1 MIYPPSSSARSL
13 EHCGKSQTPRGFNMI
28 CVLIYISLY
37 GRASTEESPV
47 QLGVHW
53 EDEVDRFQ
61 GGVRLLYQRR
71 SGSTDVVE
79 V

>member
-1 MIYPPSSSARSL
+1 MICPPSSSARSL
-13 EHCGKSQTPRGFNMI
+13 EHCGKSQTPRGVNI
-28 CVLIYISLY
+28 ISVLIYISLY
-37 GRASTEESPV
+37 AGVSTEESLV

-61 GGVRLLYQRR
+61 GSVRLLYQRL
-71 SGSTDVVE
+71 SGSTDIVE